1 MAIQNE
7 NHKKLND
14 LIKGIEMAM
23 FTTIGTDGTLASRPM
38 ANQDVEFD
46 GDIWFFTLVNTHKV
60 DDLKSNP
67 NVNVSYSNS
76 KNFVS
81 VTGRAELVL
90 ARSKI
95 DEYWTDA
102 LKVWFPDGKDD
113 PNLALIKIEAKRAE
127 YWTSPNAVVSAIE
140 FVRAFV
146 TNDEYQ
152 AGENEKIQL

>member
-1 MAIQNE
+1 MTIQNE
-7 NHKKLND
+7 NNKKLKD

-23 FTTIGTDGTLASRPM
+23 LTTVGRDGSLTSRPM

-46 GDIWFFTLVNTHKV
+46 GDIWFFTLVTTHKV
-60 DDLKSNP
+60 DDLQNNP

-76 KNFVS
+76 KTFVS
-81 VTGRAELVL
+81 VVGRAELVL

-95 DEYWTDA
+95 EEYWTDA

-113 PNLALIKIEAKRAE
+113 PNLALIKIEADRAE
-127 YWTSPNAVVSAIE
+127 YWTSPNAIVGALE

-152 AGENEKIQL
+152 AGENEKIEL